1 VESIRE
7 PAAAASSAAPTAGR
21 AAQRRRTRR
30 AIVDATMALLAGGVG
45 EPSVNEIAAAAEV
58 SRRTVYLH
66 FPTIDQLILD
76 ATVGLINVDLDAALA
91 RVTTSDPAE
100 RLSTLIDEVYATME
114 QSLPLGRRLI
124 RLTVDAPPPAAG
136 EPRRGHRRTR
146 WLEWALEPLRGRL
159 DERHYDDLVS
169 ALAMV
174 IGWEA
179 FIVLSDVRGLA
190 PERAREVTRRAA
202 LALLA
207 DATAGA

>member
-1 VESIRE
+1 
-7 PAAAASSAAPTAGR
+7 
-21 AAQRRRTRR
+21 
-30 AIVDATMALLAGGVG
+30 MALLARGVG

-66 FPTIDQLILD
+66 FPTLDQLILD
-76 ATVGLINVDLDAALA
+76 ATVGLMNVDVDAALE
-91 RVTTSDPAE
+91 RVTTRDPAE

-114 QSLPLGRRLI
+114 ASLPLGRRLI

-146 WLEWALEPLRGRL
+146 WLEWALEPLRDRL
-159 DERHYDDLVS
+159 DDRRYDDLVS

-179 FIVLSDVRGLA
+179 FIVLSDVRGLG

-202 LALLA
+202 LALLT
-207 DATAGA
+207 DATAGP